1 MQKQNYFNE
10 NTQKKNSFPG
20 GKKRKR
26 RGSSLNVI
34 LLNMNILLNFIFAF
48 FPQMCLMLNVYLNI
62 SMSQTVTENILFLMK
77 IQYNKWLTS
86 CSCFEISLV
95 LNCFFFFKVWSC
107 HKKKIKILIEL
118 KFAFMQQRKR
128 LLTWI
133 NEYGCYLAS
142 LSQEWWVIQCELK
155 HSCLLVKL
163 TA

>member
-1 MQKQNYFNE
+1 MIYRSVLWLNKQTKQDKRNLVRCKDGTENEWRNQPMSKERKLKGLKDLQKERITDAETKLLQWKH
-10 NTQKKNSFPG
+10 TKKNSFPG

-95 LNCFFFFKVWSC
+95 LNCFFFSKSD
-107 HKKKIKILIEL
+107 LP
-118 KFAFMQQRKR
+118 
-128 LLTWI
+128 
-133 NEYGCYLAS
+133 
-142 LSQEWWVIQCELK
+142 
-155 HSCLLVKL
+155 
-163 TA
+163 